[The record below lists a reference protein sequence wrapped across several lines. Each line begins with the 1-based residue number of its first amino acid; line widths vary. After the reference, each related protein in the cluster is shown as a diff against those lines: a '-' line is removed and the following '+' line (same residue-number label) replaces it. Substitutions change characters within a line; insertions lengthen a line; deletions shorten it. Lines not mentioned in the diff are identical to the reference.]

1 MRANKKMNN
10 MPRFAFFGTPALA
23 CEILDE
29 LEGAGYTP
37 SLVVT
42 MPDRPQGRGMQVHES
57 AVGAWARARG
67 IETLKPEKLDEA
79 CIAALAAHDIPLA
92 IVVAYGKIVPQAVL
106 DSFSRGMWNIHY
118 SLLPRFRGAT
128 PVESAILAGDTE
140 TGVAIQRMVFAL
152 DAGPIVAL
160 ESTAIDASETAP
172 ALRGRLN
179 AIAKKLLVQI
189 FPQLVSGEVSL
200 TEQDATQATR
210 CGKMQKT
217 DGDISSDDDITRWR
231 KYRAY
236 YAWPGTYFFAERG
249 GRTIRVKILEAHW
262 EREKFVID
270 VVTPE
275 GKGAMPFAT
284 FLASGATLPKF

>member
-1 MRANKKMNN
+1 MTNA
-10 MPRFAFFGTPALA
+10 PRFAFFGTPALA

-29 LEGAGYTP
+29 LESAGYLP
-37 SLVVT
+37 ALVVT

-57 AVGAWARARG
+57 AVGAWARERG
-67 IETLKPEKLDEA
+67 IELLKPEKLDDA
-79 CIAALAAHDIPLA
+79 FVATLVAHDIPLA
-92 IVVAYGKIVPQAVL
+92 IVVAYGKIVPQTVL

-128 PVESAILAGDTE
+128 PVESAILAGDAE

-160 ESTAIDASETAP
+160 ERTAIEPHETAP
-172 ALRGRLN
+172 ALRARLN
-179 AIAKKLLVQI
+179 AIAKALLVDI
-189 FPQLVSGEVSL
+189 FPQLVSGDVSL
-200 TEQDATQATR
+200 TEQDAAQATR
-210 CGKMQKT
+210 CGKMEKT
-217 DGDISSDDDITRWR
+217 DGDISHDDDVLRWR

-249 GRTIRVKILEAHW
+249 GRTIRVKVLEAHW

-270 VVTPE
+270 TVTPE
-275 GKGAMPFAT
+275 GKGPMPFAI
-284 FLASGATLPKF
+284 FLASGVKLLKD